1 MNVKYGKRCMLNI
14 ADSNGGHVMQI
25 GLIHVHIS
33 QTRRRGKCVTCNSTN
48 KTITKLLQ
56 KYYKNSI
63 MGFERHKRG
72 DKTMAE
78 N

>member
-1 MNVKYGKRCMLNI
+1 MY
-14 ADSNGGHVMQI
+14 AEYS
-25 GLIHVHIS
+25 GLEWWACNANRTDPCAYLTDATTGV
-33 QTRRRGKCVTCNSTN
+33 CVTCNSTN